1 VSGEPEK
8 SAGKKLPNSSTHKG
22 YVAMKK
28 EYLILILIIVI
39 LAGYLVLKKE
49 DGRHYTLPEPPSV
62 DTEKIDRLTV
72 AQTDQTLDFVRTE
85 SGWTVTEHAYPADDG
100 AVKKML
106 DVMSGLTLS
115 ALVSE
120 KQDVVRYELDP
131 SRVLTVTAFQK
142 DTPVMS
148 FKIGKTAPTFNHTF
162 VMLENDPNIYHA
174 NDNFRSH
181 FNKSMDEFRDRQVLS
196 FQEKDIEKITLQTP
210 EKQVVLTARKPA
222 EDKEEQ
228 DSTPVFDYPDGSSP
242 DPKTVS
248 NLLYSLSALTCDR
261 FATDTNKADLK
272 ALSPRLAV
280 ILDNGT
286 SRVLTLFE
294 PDGDESV
301 PATSSMNDYV
311 FFLKPQVAE
320 DITSYALDLAGLTP
334 PEEEETK
341 E

>member
-1 VSGEPEK
+1 
-8 SAGKKLPNSSTHKG
+8 
-22 YVAMKK
+22 MKK
-28 EYLILILIIVI
+28 EYLILILIIAM
-39 LAGYLVLKKE
+39 LAGYLVMKKE

-72 AQTDQTLDFVRTE
+72 EKEGQPFVFNRTE
-85 SGWTVTEHAYPADDG
+85 SGWVVTEHAYPADDE
-100 AVKKML
+100 AVKKIL

-120 KQDVVRYELDP
+120 KQDVARYELDP
-131 SRVLTVTAFQK
+131 SRVLTVTAFQGE
-142 DTPVMS
+142 TPVMS

-181 FNKSMDEFRDRQVLS
+181 FNKSVNEFRDRQVLT
-196 FQEKDIEKITLQTP
+196 FKEKDIEKITLQTP
-210 EKQVVLTARKPA
+210 EKQVMLTARQPA
-222 EDKEEQ
+222 VDEDPE
-228 DSTPVFDYPDGSSP
+228 STPVFDYPDGTSP

-248 NLLYSLSALTCDR
+248 NLLYSLSDLTCDR
-261 FATDTNKADLK
+261 FATDTDKADMD
-272 ALSPRLAV
+272 ASSPRLTV

-286 SRVLTLFE
+286 SRVLRLFE
-294 PDGDESV
+294 PDADESV

-311 FFLKPQVAE
+311 FFLKPHVAE

-334 PEEEETK
+334 PEEGKTK